1 MATIIKFPSHGD
13 TFKGAPVRDPSKP
26 GGVIKSKA
34 AAVIAGL
41 WRFVWVLF
49 VLLWPIVG
57 WVFSIEVFFQF
68 LRMLYYWNTP
78 AIHAG
83 WTFLIHFSALAVLTY
98 MVGFYRPKGF

>member
-1 MATIIKFPSHGD
+1 MATIIKFPQGD
-13 TFKGAPVRDPSKP
+13 ALKGATSRDSVMS
-26 GGVIKSKA
+26 GSLIKATTS
-34 AAVIAGL
+34 VLVAGL

-78 AIHAG
+78 ATHAG

-98 MVGFYRPKGF
+98 MVGFYRPKGL